1 MMTQGELESIPI
13 PFEQAMSDLEMRVM
27 SEIVRAIR
35 TNGFSTS
42 TADSQIHRL
51 VQMGK
56 SEKEIRKQIQELLNV
71 TDKEIDKIFSDTV
84 YEQYYGYNRAY
95 RSKGV
100 KQISFDKN
108 QELQSLIAA
117 VKLQTSNAF
126 RNMTNSLGFAIR
138 NPATGKISY
147 SPLMQFYQ
155 DTLTGAVM
163 DISSGAINYDKVIS
177 RAIQAMTTSGLRWID
192 YDSGWHNRVNVAARR
207 AVMTGFRQIQGKI
220 NEQAAEELETDSYE
234 VSYHIGARPEHQV
247 WQGRVYTYEQLQSI
261 CGLGTVTGLHGA
273 NCYHD
278 YNAFIPGVSVRTYTD
293 EQLDQMTAEENTPK
307 EYNGKAYTA
316 YEALQE
322 QRRQETAMRK
332 TRQDIKLLQEGG
344 ASKDRITVMKAK
356 YQGQMQKY
364 KAFSGAMKLPEQIQ
378 RVYRDGLGRITANRK
393 ENYRRISMMKISIPE
408 EVYKR
413 SRLSKSIKEEINN
426 AIKRISSE
434 YVVYLDRIEGIHM
447 NSRDVFIT
455 GGFVDTDGLLKH
467 SLVLNYDMDYN
478 GLKDRMQYMYKNNIF
493 AGKSYEDYIAHEM
506 AHIIPFQN
514 CVTEK
519 DYRELSEEIRK
530 SFVEGISGYA
540 DKKKDGLE
548 SLAEAFVRYRNGEE
562 IPKKAMRLIEEYIEP
577 WRRK

>member
-1 MMTQGELESIPI
+1 MMIQGELESIPI

-27 SEIVRAIR
+27 SDIVRAIR

-56 SEKEIRKQIQELLNV
+56 SEKEIKNQIQDLLSV
-71 TDKEIDKIFSDTV
+71 ADKEIDKIFSDTV
-84 YEQYYGYNRAY
+84 YEQYYGYSRAY
-95 RSKGV
+95 KSMGV
-100 KQISFDKN
+100 KQIPLDENS
-108 QELQSLIAA
+108 ELQALIAA
-117 VKLQTSNAF
+117 VKLQTSNTF

-163 DISSGAINYDKVIS
+163 DISSGAINYDKAVN

-220 NEQAAEELETDSYE
+220 NEQVAGELGTDSYE
-234 VSYHIGARPEHQV
+234 VSYHMGARPEHQV
-247 WQGRVYTYEQLQSI
+247 WQGRVYTYEQLQKI
-261 CGLGTVTGLHGA
+261 CGLGTVTGLHGV

-293 EQLDQMTAEENTPK
+293 EQLDQMTAEENMPK
-307 EYNGKAYTA
+307 EYNGKSYTA

-322 QRRQETAMRK
+322 QRRQETTMRK

-344 ASKDRITVMKAK
+344 ASKDLITVMKAK

-378 RVYRDGLGRITANRK
+378 RVYQDGLGRVA
-393 ENYRRISMMKISIPE
+393 
-408 EVYKR
+408 
-413 SRLSKSIKEEINN
+413 SRVKFVAKTSGAGIIKE
-426 AIKRISSE
+426 K
-434 YVVYLDRIEGIHM
+434 
-447 NSRDVFIT
+447 
-455 GGFVDTDGLLKH
+455 K
-467 SLVLNYDMDYN
+467 
-478 GLKDRMQYMYKNNIF
+478 MY
-493 AGKSYEDYIAHEM
+493 
-506 AHIIPFQN
+506 
-514 CVTEK
+514 
-519 DYRELSEEIRK
+519 R
-530 SFVEGISGYA
+530 
-540 DKKKDGLE
+540 KKKDNFIEPMPKKQLNKIIKAFRRKGGIIQMSDATDAYLE
-548 SLAEAFVRYRNGEE
+548 YKHAEAITYDAKTILLKQRPGRAAVFEELIHATQFRNGRNDGTYKSRLLCE
-562 IPKKAMRLIEEYIEP
+562 IEAQEKLLRYQNAYKLTEQEIKQTQGALNAYQRKLDELLKKEVIE
-577 WRRK
+577 